1 MRSAGF
7 QVDITVSY
15 RQHDA
20 AGACCYVTVSETTPR
35 GQLRMLYSRH
45 VTERDPLLLVDQ
57 VDALI
62 RDLSREHYLA
72 VCEPF

>member
-7 QVDITVSY
+7 QVDVTVSY

-20 AGACCYVTVSETTPR
+20 AGACCYVTVSEVTPR
-35 GQLRMLYSRH
+35 GQVRLLYSQH
-45 VTERDPLLLVDQ
+45 VTQRDPLLLVDQ
-57 VDALI
+57 VDALV
-62 RDLSREHYLA
+62 RELSREHYLA